1 MRVLG
6 LIKIFLMSRARM
18 GRMVCKQARALRV
31 LKPDLS
37 LLRSAFPSPC
47 ESADY
52 PAPQGWVWWIKPRTP
67 GVSWLAQLWRKD
79 RAGTQAMLVAGSP
92 IITVDFGPSVALM
105 PSLSKHPRC
114 TLSLRRKLPRSL
126 LFQRAVWCSVK
137 SMDPG
142 AKNAPIQT

>member
-1 MRVLG
+1 
-6 LIKIFLMSRARM
+6 M

-37 LLRSAFPSPC
+37 LLRSASPSPC

-52 PAPQGWVWWIKPRTP
+52 PAPQGWVGPVDKAKDSR
-67 GVSWLAQLWRKD
+67 GQLAGTALWRKD
-79 RAGTQAMLVAGSP
+79 RAGTQARIVAGSP

-142 AKNAPIQT
+142 AKNAAIQTQLIAHNSVL